1 MEILHILPPFSILI
15 IILGLLILSACFS
28 ASEIAMFSF
37 RKTKL
42 AMLVKKQDKTALLIQ
57 KTLLEPEKLLGT
69 ILIGNNIVNTSAS
82 VLATTL
88 ALFIFGEKGIFITM
102 IVMTLFLIQ
111 FCEVMPKVLA
121 TQYWEKVSFAVAYPM
136 RWFYYIFYPLNILF
150 SSLTRVILKPFKVE
164 IQHRQPMITKEE
176 LKHIVDMSTQSGH
189 LEKEETFLL
198 QNVFEFTDRIVNEV
212 MLPKEKIVA
221 VNMNQ
226 SPEKL
231 MEFIME
237 KHFTRIPVYEEN
249 IHNIVG
255 ILHTKD
261 YFNVVC
267 YKDIIVLAD
276 LLRKPMFVSEKTRI
290 SELLKEF
297 QKKHLHLAIVKND
310 ANETVGII
318 TLENILE
325 QIVGEMRDE
334 HK

>member
-1 MEILHILPPFSILI
+1 MEILQILPPLSILI
-15 IILGLLILSACFS
+15 IIFCLLILSACFS
-28 ASEIAMFSF
+28 ASETAMFSF
-37 RKTKL
+37 RKTRL
-42 AMLVKKQDKTALLIQ
+42 AMLVKNGNKTAIAIQ
-57 KTLLEPEKLLGT
+57 KTLAEPERLLGT
-69 ILIGNNIVNTSAS
+69 ILIGNNTVNTSAS
-82 VLATTL
+82 VLATAL
-88 ALFIFGEKGIFITM
+88 ALFLFGEKGIFITM

-111 FCEVMPKVLA
+111 FCEVMPKVIA
-121 TQYWEKVSFAVAYPM
+121 SQYWEKTSFALVRPM
-136 RWFYYIFYPLNILF
+136 RILYHIFHPLNMIISF
-150 SSLTRVILKPFKVE
+150 ITKMVLKPFNIK
-164 IQHRQPMITKEE
+164 IQHRQPIITKEE

-189 LEKEETFLL
+189 LEEDETFLL
-198 QNVFEFTDRIVNEV
+198 QNVFEFTDRIVSEV

-221 VNMNQ
+221 VDMNQ

-231 MEFIME
+231 MEFITD

-325 QIVGEMRDE
+325 QIVGEIRDE